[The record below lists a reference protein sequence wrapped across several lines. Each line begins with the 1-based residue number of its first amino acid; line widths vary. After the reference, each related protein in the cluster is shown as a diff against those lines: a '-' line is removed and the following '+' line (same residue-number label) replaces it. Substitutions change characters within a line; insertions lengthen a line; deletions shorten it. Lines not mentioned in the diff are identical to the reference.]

1 MDNNVIWK
9 PIPNYEG
16 YYEVSSNGEI
26 RSVERIVGG
35 IGERKLH
42 GKPVKLRISCSGYLQ
57 VGLCKDGKTKSCKIH
72 KIVASVF
79 VPNPE
84 NKPCIDHIN
93 TNRTDNRACNLR
105 WVTLKEN
112 SNNPLTKKH
121 SKYGRGTAVG
131 ERRKRCQRFGDSAP
145 NHPKPVYR
153 YTLNGTYI
161 DGFQSL
167 IEAEIV
173 TGIEFSGI
181 KKALDKI
188 HRTAGGYLWT
198 TTKVDRYVPYKRRRH
213 TKCKTLQMI
222 DSDGVV
228 LKEWVAVRDAAKGLG
243 TTHTRILRYM
253 AEGKPMDGYY
263 FKYK

>member
-1 MDNNVIWK
+1 MDNNVVWK

-16 YYEVSSNGEI
+16 YYEVSSNGEV
-26 RSVERIVGG
+26 RSCDRYVNNRNGFIVG
-35 IGERKLH
+35 
-42 GKPVKLRISCSGYLQ
+42 RIMKQSFGCSGYLQ

-93 TNRTDNRACNLR
+93 TDRTDNRACNLR

-121 SKYGRGTAVG
+121 SKYGRGTAIG
-131 ERRKRCQRFGDSAP
+131 ERRKRCQRFGGSAP

-153 YTLNGTYI
+153 YALNGTYI

-173 TGIEFSGI
+173 TGIEISGI
-181 KKALDKI
+181 KKALNKTY
-188 HRTAGGYLWT
+188 RTAGGHLWRT
-198 TTKVDRYVPYKRRRH
+198 NKVLFCEPYKRRRH
-213 TKCKTLQMI
+213 TKCREIVMC
-222 DSDGVV
+222 DSSGII
-228 LKEWVAVRDAAKGLG
+228 KGKWTSMRDAAKELG
-243 TTHTRILRYM
+243 TTHTRIYNHIQANTPINGFL
-253 AEGKPMDGYY
+253 
-263 FKYK
+263 FKYSD

>member
-1 MDNNVIWK
+1 MDNNVVWK

-26 RSVERIVGG
+26 RSVDRIVGG

-42 GKPVKLRISCSGYLQ
+42 GKPVKLRISCSGYLS
-57 VGLCKDGKTKSCKIH
+57 VGLCKNGEKHLYKVH
-72 KIVASVF
+72 KVVASVF
-79 VPNPE
+79 IPNPE

-93 TNRTDNRACNLR
+93 TDRTDNRACNLR

-112 SNNPLTKKH
+112 SNNPLTKIH
-121 SKYGRGTAVG
+121 SKYGKEKTIGK
-131 ERRKRCQRFGDSAP
+131 RRNICQIIRNDAP
-145 NHPKPVYR
+145 NHPKPVHR
-153 YTLNGTYI
+153 YMFDGTYI
-161 DGFQSL
+161 DSFQSL
-167 IEAEIV
+167 IEAGIV
-173 TGIEFSGI
+173 TGIEIGGI
-181 KKALDKI
+181 RKVLNKPYK
-188 HRTAGGYLWT
+188 HAGGYLWT
-198 TTKVDRYVPYKRRRH
+198 TTKVDRCVPYKRRRH
-213 TKCKTLQMI
+213 TKCRTLQMI

-228 LKEWVAVRDAAKGLG
+228 LKEWTAVRDAAKELG

>member
-1 MDNNVIWK
+1 MDNNVVWK

-26 RSVERIVGG
+26 RSCDRYVNNRNGFVAGRIMQQSFG
-35 IGERKLH
+35 
-42 GKPVKLRISCSGYLQ
+42 CSGYLQ
-57 VGLCKDGKTKSCKIH
+57 VGLCKDGKTKRCKIH

-93 TNRTDNRACNLR
+93 TDRTDNRACNLR

-112 SNNPLTKKH
+112 SNNPLTKVH
-121 SKYGRGTAVG
+121 SKYGKRRVAG
-131 ERRKRCQRFGDSAP
+131 ERRTPCQRFGENAP
-145 NHPKPVYR
+145 NRPKPVYR
-153 YTLNGTYI
+153 YALDGTYI
-161 DGFQSL
+161 DSFQSL

-173 TGIEFSGI
+173 TGIEIGCI
-181 KKALDKI
+181 KKALDKT
-188 HRTAGGYLWT
+188 HRTAGGYLWN
-198 TTKVDRYVPYKRRRH
+198 TTKVDRCTPYQRRRH
-213 TKCKTLQMI
+213 TNCKTLQMI
-222 DSDGVV
+222 DFNGVV
-228 LKEWVAVRDAAKGLG
+228 SKEWAAVRDAAKELG

-253 AEGKPMDGYY
+253 TEGKPMDGYY